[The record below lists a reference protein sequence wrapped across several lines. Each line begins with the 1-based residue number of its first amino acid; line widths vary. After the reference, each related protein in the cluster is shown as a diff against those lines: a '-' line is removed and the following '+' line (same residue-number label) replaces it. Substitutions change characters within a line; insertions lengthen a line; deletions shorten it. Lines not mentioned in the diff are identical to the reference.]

1 MADKIES
8 VKIENFGPISSLN
21 WQNIGSINLVIGA
34 NGCGKTFLLK
44 ALYSA
49 IKTLELYKRGNDTT
63 DISRVL
69 RDKLYW
75 TFQAENIG
83 SLVSKGKEHLHY
95 EMCINERIFSYEF
108 GKDATDTVSVIV
120 NQANGRYDTNSVFL
134 PAKEVLSIQH
144 IILLTRDV
152 MKWYGFDDTSY
163 DLATALSI
171 PPSGDKSFT
180 SFTESKNRLSELLQ
194 GSLFYD
200 EKAKVWV
207 FKNKNNQSFQMGTTS
222 EGIKKLGILDTL
234 LSNHFINNK
243 SIIFV
248 DEPESGLHPAAI
260 SEFLEII
267 NILSDNGSGIQ
278 FFIASHSYFVIQKLF
293 NMAQRDGI
301 SIPVLS
307 FGRACLNVK
316 PDIYDL
322 KDGMPDNPIINESIN
337 LYNEEI
343 EISLK

>member
-1 MADKIES
+1 M
-8 VKIENFGPISSLN
+8 
-21 WQNIGSINLVIGA
+21 
-34 NGCGKTFLLK
+34 
-44 ALYSA
+44 
-49 IKTLELYKRGNDTT
+49 
-63 DISRVL
+63 
-69 RDKLYW
+69 
-75 TFQAENIG
+75 
-83 SLVSKGKEHLHY
+83 
-95 EMCINERIFSYEF
+95 
-108 GKDATDTVSVIV
+108 
-120 NQANGRYDTNSVFL
+120 
-134 PAKEVLSIQH
+134 
-144 IILLTRDV
+144 
-152 MKWYGFDDTSY
+152 
-163 DLATALSI
+163 
-171 PPSGDKSFT
+171 
-180 SFTESKNRLSELLQ
+180 
-194 GSLFYD
+194 
-200 EKAKVWV
+200 
-207 FKNKNNQSFQMGTTS
+207 
-222 EGIKKLGILDTL
+222 
-234 LSNHFINNK
+234 
-243 SIIFV
+243 